1 MQHTLNRYVETGLR
15 IWECLSVKISRN
27 WLPLRIPAR
36 AVSKV
41 DKNRAKCLKFVYR
54 PLKMVRA
61 SPKVGQKIGKI
72 VYQGGQIKFPQLS
85 QQDCTAPN
93 ASPQLQHLPPLTLS
107 PKICTKK
114 PQLPR
119 CDFSKLS
126 IFPPSRR
133 RSGRLR
139 HECSR
144 PAGSPKTASILPLL
158 QVWPNGQLAFL
169 LQLAWPCEHLLQNR
183 RHSSAC

>member
-1 MQHTLNRYVETGLR
+1 MFVRKNKQKPDAIAHPSARGGKSRQKPSKMSES
-15 IWECLSVKISRN
+15 CLPTPKN
-27 WLPLRIPAR
+27 GPRIPE
-36 AVSKV
+36 
-41 DKNRAKCLKFVYR
+41 N
-54 PLKMVRA
+54 
-61 SPKVGQKIGKI
+61 SPKIGKI

>member
-1 MQHTLNRYVETGLR
+1 MFVCKNKQKLAAIAHPSARGGKSRQKPSKMPE
-15 IWECLSVKISRN
+15 ICLSPPKNGPRILESR
-27 WLPLRIPAR
+27 P
-36 AVSKV
+36 
-41 DKNRAKCLKFVYR
+41 
-54 PLKMVRA
+54 
-61 SPKVGQKIGKI
+61 KI
-72 VYQGGQIKFPQLS
+72 VYHGGQIKCPQLQPS
-85 QQDCTAPN
+85 QPDCTAPKCRP
-93 ASPQLQHLPPLTLS
+93 AAPTLRPPLTLS
-107 PKICTKK
+107 PEICTKK
-114 PQLPR
+114 PQLPL

-144 PAGSPKTASILPLL
+144 PAGSPKRASILPLL
-158 QVWPNGQLAFL
+158 QVWPNGPLAFL

>member
-1 MQHTLNRYVETGLR
+1 MLVRKNKQKLAAIAHPGPCGVKSRQKPSKMPES
-15 IWECLSVKISRN
+15 CLPTPKN
-27 WLPLRIPAR
+27 GPRIPE
-36 AVSKV
+36 
-41 DKNRAKCLKFVYR
+41 NR
-54 PLKMVRA
+54 P
-61 SPKVGQKIGKI
+61 KIGKI
-72 VYQGGQIKFPQLS
+72 VYQGGQIKFPQPS
-85 QQDCTAPN
+85 QPDCTA
-93 ASPQLQHLPPLTLS
+93 QMPPLTHS
-107 PKICTKK
+107 PKIFTKK

-144 PAGSPKTASILPLL
+144 LAGSPKTASILPLL
-158 QVWPNGQLAFL
+158 QVWPNDQLAFL

>member
-1 MQHTLNRYVETGLR
+1 MYKKLFFFKCSTRSIGT
-15 IWECLSVKISRN
+15 SRSYYGQSAVLELFIRKN
-27 WLPLRIPAR
+27 KQKLAAIAHPSAR
-36 AVSKV
+36 GGKSRQKPSKMPES
-41 DKNRAKCLKFVYR
+41 F
-54 PLKMVRA
+54 
-61 SPKVGQKIGKI
+61 
-72 VYQGGQIKFPQLS
+72 
-85 QQDCTAPN
+85 
-93 ASPQLQHLPPLTLS
+93 LPPS
-107 PKICTKK
+107 QKICTKK

-139 HECSR
+139 HECSL

-158 QVWPNGQLAFL
+158 QVWPNGPLAFL

>member
-1 MQHTLNRYVETGLR
+1 MAVLGMFVRKNKQKLAAIAHPDPRGGKSRQKLSKMSE
-15 IWECLSVKISRN
+15 ICLPTRPKSV
-27 WLPLRIPAR
+27 R

-41 DKNRAKCLKFVYR
+41 DKNRAKCLNLFYH
-54 PLKMVRA
+54 P
-61 SPKVGQKIGKI
+61 PK
-72 VYQGGQIKFPQLS
+72 
-85 QQDCTAPN
+85 
-93 ASPQLQHLPPLTLS
+93 
-107 PKICTKK
+107 KICTKK

-119 CDFSKLS
+119 CDFSKLFT
-126 IFPPSRR
+126 FPPSRR

-158 QVWPNGQLAFL
+158 QVWPNGQLAFF

-183 RHSSAC
+183 RRSSAC

>member
-1 MQHTLNRYVETGLR
+1 MLFRSKSRQKPSKMPES
-15 IWECLSVKISRN
+15 CLPTPQN
-27 WLPLRIPAR
+27 GPRIPE
-36 AVSKV
+36 
-41 DKNRAKCLKFVYR
+41 NR
-54 PLKMVRA
+54 P
-61 SPKVGQKIGKI
+61 KIGKI
-72 VYQGGQIKFPQLS
+72 VYQGGQIKFPQPS
-85 QQDCTAPN
+85 QPDCTA
-93 ASPQLQHLPPLTLS
+93 QMPPLTHS
-107 PKICTKK
+107 TKIFTKK

-139 HECSR
+139 RECSQ

-158 QVWPNGQLAFL
+158 QVWPNDQLAFL

>member
-1 MQHTLNRYVETGLR
+1 MQHTLNQYVKTGLR
-15 IWECLSVKISRN
+15 TKCLFLELFVRKNKQKLAAIAHPDPRGGKSRQKPSKMPEICLSPPKN
-27 WLPLRIPAR
+27 GPRIPK
-36 AVSKV
+36 S
-41 DKNRAKCLKFVYR
+41 R
-54 PLKMVRA
+54 P
-61 SPKVGQKIGKI
+61 KI
-72 VYQGGQIKFPQLS
+72 VYQGGQIKCPQLQKPQLS
-85 QQDCTAPN
+85 
-93 ASPQLQHLPPLTLS
+93 
-107 PKICTKK
+107 
-114 PQLPR
+114 R

-158 QVWPNGQLAFL
+158 QVWPNDQLAFL
-169 LQLAWPCEHLLQNR
+169 LQLAGPCEHLLQNR